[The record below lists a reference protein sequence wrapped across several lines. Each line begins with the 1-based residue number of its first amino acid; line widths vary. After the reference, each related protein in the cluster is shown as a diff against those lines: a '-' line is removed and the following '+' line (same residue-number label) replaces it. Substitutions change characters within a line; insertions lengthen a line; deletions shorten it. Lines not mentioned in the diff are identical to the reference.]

1 MAKAKLFPIF
11 AVALVVFGLLVAHG
25 RAEDDCLAAPNAR
38 APQGSHW
45 YFHNDPIKQR
55 KCWHL
60 RTADQVIQA
69 PNGGANLQPA
79 AAGQRPPPAAT
90 QAAHVRADVQL
101 RPSVQAAP
109 DVPSGTITAGKTQ
122 DDSQPSRQDRTNSV
136 PWADPPSPVSA
147 GSIVWPD
154 PPPLG
159 NVTNGDA
166 AENAR
171 NEKPNQKPE
180 APATADPSGTVSG
193 DGSGDN
199 NHLVKPAHTTA
210 RHTKVPGAVFLV
222 LGSALVIG
230 GVFLGVVVKAFLRR
244 PAPHPDPRGTIL
256 AGTAGESGLEG
267 DRSDRDVKEALSE
280 LLQVLN
286 QQTT

>member
-1 MAKAKLFPIF
+1 MEAQIFPTGRRGTKTSTGCYSSRPRKGRCATSSIGPGSTGCPEWHDNGRKA
-11 AVALVVFGLLVAHG
+11 
-25 RAEDDCLAAPNAR
+25 
-38 APQGSHW
+38 
-45 YFHNDPIKQR
+45 
-55 KCWHL
+55 
-60 RTADQVIQA
+60 
-69 PNGGANLQPA
+69 
-79 AAGQRPPPAAT
+79 
-90 QAAHVRADVQL
+90 
-101 RPSVQAAP
+101 
-109 DVPSGTITAGKTQ
+109 Q
-122 DDSQPSRQDRTNSV
+122 DDSLPSRQDRTNSV

-171 NEKPNQKPE
+171 NEKPNPKPE

-286 QQTT
+286 RQTT